1 MIIGDRLT
9 PARAESRPQR
19 NLTPRETSLN
29 LAMSSSSVQRMVMLK
44 TTLHTLWR
52 RQRRWL
58 YGALAMVTA
67 LSLGLGSPQPAQAIP
82 WLELIFRGAQIL
94 QLSNISDRQEVALG
108 GQINDQITQQLWRNR
123 TPIVRDPAINA
134 YVNTLGRR
142 LAETSARPTIPY
154 TFQVV
159 DNRDVNA
166 FATMGGF
173 VYINLGLMLLAEN
186 EAELASVV
194 SHEIAH
200 IAARHAIN
208 QMRDQAIRSGLLSA
222 AGLDASRAVQIGVQ
236 LAMDLPNSREAELE
250 ADRLGIAN
258 LRNAGYAPTA
268 TVTFMQKLQQQGGN
282 RFVPTILST
291 HPATGDR
298 IRLLQQDLRNNPPLP
313 HQADGLDAQQYQN
326 TLRQLLS

>member
-1 MIIGDRLT
+1 MV
-9 PARAESRPQR
+9 R
-19 NLTPRETSLN
+19 NLL
-29 LAMSSSSVQRMVMLK
+29 L
-44 TTLHTLWR
+44 TLWR

-58 YGALAMVTA
+58 YGALALVTA
-67 LSLGLGSPQPAQAIP
+67 LSLWAGTPQSAQAIS

-94 QLSNISDRQEVALG
+94 QLSNISDRQEVAIG
-108 GQINDQITQQLWRNR
+108 SQIDRQIARQLASNR
-123 TPIVRDPAINA
+123 TPIIRDPAIND
-134 YVNTLGRR
+134 YINRLGGR
-142 LAETSARPTIPY
+142 LAQSSARPNIPY

-173 VYINLGLMLLAEN
+173 VYVNLGLMLLAEN

-194 SHEIAH
+194 AHEIGH
-200 IAARHAIN
+200 IAGRHAIE
-208 QMRDQAIRSGLLSA
+208 QMRDRAIRSGILSA
-222 AGLDASRAVQIGVQ
+222 AGLDASQAVQIGVQ
-236 LAMDLPNSREAELE
+236 LALELPNSREAELE
-250 ADRLGIAN
+250 ADQLGLAN
-258 LRNAGYAPTA
+258 LRQAGYAPTA

-298 IRLLQQDLRNNPPLP
+298 IRILQNNLRGNPPTLD
-313 HQADGLDAQQYQN
+313 QADGLDSQQYRD